1 MYIAMTCENM
11 CSYYSNNTNF
21 ALTFVD
27 SAKSSVVHLIG
38 AVEDND
44 ILSKAA
50 AHVLD
55 SLRLSSPGR
64 SGRSTPQRHAQGLSQ
79 CDVASVHNTTQASV
93 PCLLTKCKHQCH
105 CAMPSASSTF

>member
-1 MYIAMTCENM
+1 MRHSTALSPTTFYTCIYNIVMTRENM
-11 CSYYSNNTNF
+11 CCYYSNNTNF

-27 SAKSSVVHLIG
+27 SAKSSVVHLIR

-44 ILSKAA
+44 ILSEAA

-55 SLRLSSPGR
+55 SLCLSGPGR

-79 CDVASVHNTTQASV
+79 CDVASVHNTTQTSV
-93 PCLLTKCKHQCH
+93 PCLL
-105 CAMPSASSTF
+105 P